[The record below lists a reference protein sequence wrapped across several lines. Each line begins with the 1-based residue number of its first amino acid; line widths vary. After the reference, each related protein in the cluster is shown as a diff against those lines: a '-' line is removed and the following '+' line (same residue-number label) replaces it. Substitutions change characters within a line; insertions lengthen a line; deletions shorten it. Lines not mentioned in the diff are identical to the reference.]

1 MNITY
6 TDTKEVVAYRD
17 FVCTPTCRD
26 AQRTFR
32 KYFPPTIEKAA
43 VRLHQRLSIEFANA
57 GAYNRVYGRT
67 DNRIELI
74 DGQRNNEDLIL
85 KTRVNDS
92 YRKFFNALLTE
103 EGPIVLTVEA
113 WQGQFEN
120 ITDIHVVDV
129 NNHDYKRV

>member
-6 TDTKEVVAYRD
+6 ADTKEVVAYRD

-26 AQRTFR
+26 AQRAFR
-32 KYFPPTIEKAA
+32 KYFPPSIEKAA
-43 VRLHQRLSIEFANA
+43 VKLHRRLSVEFANA

-74 DGQRNNEDLIL
+74 EGQRDKEDLIL

-92 YRKFFNALLTE
+92 YRKFFNAFMTE
-103 EGPIVLTVEA
+103 DNSGVLAVGA
-113 WQGQFEN
+113 WQGQFDI

-129 NNHDYKRV
+129 NNHDYKRA

>member
-6 TDTKEVVAYRD
+6 TDTKEIVAYRD

-26 AQRTFR
+26 AQRAFR
-32 KYFPPTIEKAA
+32 KYFPPSIEKAA
-43 VRLHQRLSIEFANA
+43 VKLHRRLSVEFANA

-67 DNRIELI
+67 ENRIELI
-74 DGQRNNEDLIL
+74 EGQRDKEDLIL

-92 YRKFFNALLTE
+92 YRKFFNAFMTE
-103 EGPIVLTVEA
+103 ENPGVLAVGA
-113 WQGQFEN
+113 WQGQFD
-120 ITDIHVVDV
+120 IVTDIHVVDV